1 MQGRRLGRRARYGM
15 KPMHVNLADANEGMD
30 MEAHLQTCRK
40 FVSPVNYFIGSAVF
54 QLICMT
60 IFLT

>member
-1 MQGRRLGRRARYGM
+1 M
-15 KPMHVNLADANEGMD
+15 KPMHVNLADADEGMD

-40 FVSPVNYFIGSAVF
+40 FVSPVNYFIGSVVF